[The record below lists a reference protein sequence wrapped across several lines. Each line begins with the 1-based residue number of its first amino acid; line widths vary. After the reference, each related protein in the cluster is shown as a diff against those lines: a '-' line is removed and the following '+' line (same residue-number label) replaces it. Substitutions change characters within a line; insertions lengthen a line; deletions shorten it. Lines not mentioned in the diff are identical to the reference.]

1 MINFRFHLVSL
12 VAVFLALALGIVM
25 GYGVLGQPTVSGLQD
40 RVDQVQGRINSVRRD
55 NDRLQAEV
63 DRLNGYADESSQF
76 AVTSRLVGTPV
87 VVVALRGVDAA
98 RARDVVTLARSA
110 GATVGGI
117 VWLESKW
124 TLSAGGDTKALA
136 AAVNVPPGS
145 KTSVRDSGWLALAE
159 RLAAAPGPA
168 DVLPALQQ
176 AGFVAPEA
184 VGSTSPFDL
193 ARLDG
198 TGGRAIVVDGTAASV
213 PENDL
218 VAPFARALSTAAMPA
233 VFGEVYLAVDKG
245 PARGQR
251 LSPIRTDDALTKRV
265 STVDDLD
272 LVEGRV
278 AGVLALA
285 NLGRSVVGDYG
296 YGDGADRAI
305 PDWWAP

>member
-1 MINFRFHLVSL
+1 VSL

-55 NDRLQAEV
+55 NDQLQGEV
-63 DRLNGYADESSQF
+63 NRLNGYADQSSQF
-76 AVTSRLVGTPV
+76 AVTGRLVGTPV
-87 VVVALRGVDAA
+87 VVVALRGVDPA
-98 RARDVVTLARSA
+98 RARDVVTLARGA

-117 VWLESKW
+117 LWLESKW
-124 TLSAGGDTKALA
+124 TLSALADTKALA
-136 AAVNVPPGS
+136 AAVNVASGS
-145 KTSVRDSGWLALAE
+145 KSTVRDAGWLALAE
-159 RLAAAPGPA
+159 RLVAPPGPA

-184 VGSTSPFDL
+184 VGSTAAFDL
-193 ARLDG
+193 ATLDV
-198 TGGRAIVVDGTAASV
+198 TGGRVLVVDGTAASV

-218 VAPFARALSTAAMPA
+218 VAPLARALTTAATPT
-233 VFGEVYLAVDKG
+233 VFGEVYVAVDKG
-245 PARGQR
+245 LARGQR

-272 LVEGRV
+272 FAEGRV

-296 YGDGADRAI
+296 YGDGADRAL